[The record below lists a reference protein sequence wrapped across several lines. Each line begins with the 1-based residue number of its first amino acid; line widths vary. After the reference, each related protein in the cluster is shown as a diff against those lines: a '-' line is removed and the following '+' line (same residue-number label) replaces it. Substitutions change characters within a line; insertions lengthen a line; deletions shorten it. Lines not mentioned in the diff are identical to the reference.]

1 MWVHTHVSR
10 YSQRWEVPDPQ
21 GAELLVVWS
30 CQMWVLRTERG
41 SSARVHTCNFLK
53 ILFLIVCIYA
63 VVGCVHVSVEE
74 GVRLPWSLKLQ
85 AVVSFNV
92 GAEFRSSARMVDTLT
107 GWVVSSDL
115 EMTVPH
121 HVCNS
126 TRLSMALCSGWLWS
140 LPLRQSG
147 DSGQKPLPSTGF
159 MGGEEIPAA
168 SLEPHTDHKFVSP
181 FSGPPRRPHTQE
193 EEEENTTH

>member
-1 MWVHTHVSR
+1 M
-10 YSQRWEVPDPQ
+10 PDPQ

-74 GVRLPWSLKLQ
+74 GVRWPWSLKLQ

-92 GAEFRSSARMVDTLT
+92 GAEFRSPARMVDTLT
-107 GWVVSSDL
+107 G
-115 EMTVPH
+115 
-121 HVCNS
+121 
-126 TRLSMALCSGWLWS
+126 
-140 LPLRQSG
+140 
-147 DSGQKPLPSTGF
+147 
-159 MGGEEIPAA
+159 
-168 SLEPHTDHKFVSP
+168 
-181 FSGPPRRPHTQE
+181 
-193 EEEENTTH
+193 